1 MNDAAET
8 LAVVLDALQRAADP
22 PAAGDAVTPE
32 IKQEPTSHPS
42 SSSSPPPPASVPTSS
57 PNYVE
62 RVFGLQ
68 FTQNVVCPACGAAS
82 AALLFSTHLYY
93 IPAATIASNTAV
105 VPFGRLLQEVT
116 QTDQKTCDAPGCPP
130 VPIPVITTAT
140 ALPEVLVLGV
150 VWTAARVTQD
160 ELIGFLSNLR
170 RVFRV
175 SDLFRGAPDA
185 ANAQLTGLV
194 LFYSSHYVAVFRNHY
209 TGEWVQFDDRRVR
222 PLGDDWVAVLRHFVV
237 GHLQPLLLF
246 YSVRTGEGPDDCLV
260 EAASDADDGVDDAI
274 AALRTELTKSVT
286 VDRDASQEEL
296 AESEKVA
303 KMLDIFGDT
312 YKPEQL
318 RALLEVHL
326 GDMEAT
332 TEFLMETPLPTT
344 ADLHDPAPP
353 ADKRSPSFSIPGTP
367 SCAPPS
373 PVFEQHKARY
383 RTQPC
388 AVSPHALLLTTKAI
402 EVADIF
408 TGCFFFTIGKGNI
421 KGYEKANL
429 LARVLAA
436 GGKMMA
442 KPSGSVTHLVVFGC
456 SDNRDTESI
465 MKLQKSCKNPYV
477 VGYTFLT
484 DSLRSRKRL
493 EETKYAWKPPMF
505 RSVMS
510 SFTLQPLRLANAP
523 ALKKRPLPS
532 DSLPHGDDA
541 DVVELPEEEY
551 RRSTQAT
558 SPNKGTDPKRRSTP
572 SQSAAL
578 EAGPPSPPDPRT
590 LTLDPPPPVNPSTSP
605 AVESFPPPAD
615 SPVPSLPATAAR
627 PPGRPSGSAPARKFS
642 RHPRK

>member
-1 MNDAAET
+1 
-8 LAVVLDALQRAADP
+8 
-22 PAAGDAVTPE
+22 
-32 IKQEPTSHPS
+32 
-42 SSSSPPPPASVPTSS
+42 
-57 PNYVE
+57 
-62 RVFGLQ
+62 
-68 FTQNVVCPACGAAS
+68 
-82 AALLFSTHLYY
+82 
-93 IPAATIASNTAV
+93 
-105 VPFGRLLQEVT
+105 
-116 QTDQKTCDAPGCPP
+116 
-130 VPIPVITTAT
+130 
-140 ALPEVLVLGV
+140 
-150 VWTAARVTQD
+150 
-160 ELIGFLSNLR
+160 
-170 RVFRV
+170 
-175 SDLFRGAPDA
+175 
-185 ANAQLTGLV
+185 
-194 LFYSSHYVAVFRNHY
+194 
-209 TGEWVQFDDRRVR
+209 
-222 PLGDDWVAVLRHFVV
+222 
-237 GHLQPLLLF
+237 
-246 YSVRTGEGPDDCLV
+246 
-260 EAASDADDGVDDAI
+260 
-274 AALRTELTKSVT
+274 
-286 VDRDASQEEL
+286 
-296 AESEKVA
+296 
-303 KMLDIFGDT
+303 
-312 YKPEQL
+312 
-318 RALLEVHL
+318 
-326 GDMEAT
+326 
-332 TEFLMETPLPTT
+332 
-344 ADLHDPAPP
+344 
-353 ADKRSPSFSIPGTP
+353 
-367 SCAPPS
+367 
-373 PVFEQHKARY
+373 VFEQHKARY

-484 DSLRSRKRL
+484 DSLRLRKRL

-510 SFTLQPLRLANAP
+510 SFTNAP

-605 AVESFPPPAD
+605 AVEFVPPPAD